1 MRISSKINA
10 ALFGAFACG
19 TLATYAVLE
28 STIKP
33 QFDEIER
40 SAAQLNHK
48 RVTDAFEAFTD
59 KLKTATHDYAFWDET
74 YSFMQGEK
82 TDEYIASN
90 LTPEFKAVENLGVN
104 ALIFL
109 GADNEIRWG
118 VAYDLETQEPLDNM
132 VKEIAHF
139 SRSHAYI
146 GGSVDQA
153 KRGIIRT
160 SKGLLLVAI
169 APALKSDGTGDPR
182 GKVISAKLLDVEAAK
197 QLTGVDFSLEEFLQ
211 PVNYASLPEN
221 IELKTLDERIQTTSV
236 LRSII
241 AQPLVYL
248 KVNSPRD
255 VSRAGSTAIR
265 SAMLMMIT
273 VGLAAIGI
281 LWAFLERTVVS
292 RVAALKK
299 HFATAG
305 SSGKITAAA
314 GIKGND
320 EIGDLAR
327 SFNSMAGQVNHLR
340 DALADS
346 SYMSGLSEWAAGT
359 LHNVRNG
366 LAPVAATTWQ
376 VQQLFEGPW
385 LKNIETAA
393 KEHADAATT
402 PDRREKLNTFLVG
415 SAARFVEAAKKTTDL
430 TAKINDSSQAIL
442 DIVAEFESYAHRK
455 TTLERVDL
463 LPMFKTVAAS
473 TINIQMKDAEL
484 VLPHASA
491 MITGNEVILRQV
503 ISNIFVNAVEAIEGQ
518 QHPGRIEVS
527 IATGGQNSALICI
540 AISDNGE
547 GLESDR
553 LEAIFRRGVSTRNR
567 ASGGLGLH
575 WCANAVKVMG
585 GSIRAES
592 DGPGLGAT
600 IILELPKYETNL
612 KEAA

>member
-1 MRISSKINA
+1 MRISSKINT
-10 ALFGAFACG
+10 ALFAAVACG
-19 TLATYAVLE
+19 TLATFMVLQ

-40 SAAQLNHK
+40 AAAQLNHK
-48 RVTDAFEAFTD
+48 RVTDSFEAFTD
-59 KLKTATHDYAFWDET
+59 KLKTATQDYSFWDAT
-74 YSFMQGEK
+74 WKFMQGED
-82 TDEYIASN
+82 TAEYIAST
-90 LTPEFKAVENLGVN
+90 LVPEDKVVENLDVN
-104 ALIFL
+104 ALVFL
-109 GADNEIRWG
+109 GTDNIIRWG
-118 VAYDLETQEPLDNM
+118 VAYDLNTHEPMDGIVNQLVQFGIDHPM
-132 VKEIAHF
+132 IAN
-139 SRSHAYI
+139 SEPDAR
-146 GGSVDQA
+146 
-153 KRGIIRT
+153 RGLIQST
-160 SKGLLLVAI
+160 KGLLLVAI
-169 APALKSDGTGDPR
+169 APVLKGDRTGEPM
-182 GKVISAKLLDVEAAK
+182 GKVISAKLLDLEAAK
-197 QLTGVDFSLEEFLQ
+197 ELTGVDFSLDDVPPSTGAVDLSNEIT
-211 PVNYASLPEN
+211 
-221 IELKTLDERIQTTSV
+221 IETLIDQIQTTSTVKDV
-236 LRSII
+236 LGR
-241 AQPLVYL
+241 PLARL

-255 VSRAGSTAIR
+255 VSRAGASAIR
-265 SAMLMMIT
+265 SAMLMMIM

-292 RVAALKK
+292 RVAALKM

-305 SSGKITAAA
+305 SSGKIAETP
-314 GIKGND
+314 GTNGTD

-327 SFNSMAGQVNHLR
+327 SFNVMAGQVNELR

-366 LAPVAATTWQ
+366 LAPVTATTWQ
-376 VQQLFEGPW
+376 VQQIFEGPW
-385 LKNIETAA
+385 LKNIEMAA

-430 TAKINDSSQAIL
+430 TAKINDASQAIL
-442 DIVAEFESYAHRK
+442 DIVAEFETYAHRK
-455 TTLERVDL
+455 TTLEPVDL

-473 TINIQMKDAEL
+473 TIDVQMKDAEL

-491 MITGNEVILRQV
+491 VITGNEVILRQV

-518 QHPGRIEVS
+518 QHPGRVEVS
-527 IATGGQNSALICI
+527 IAISGQNSALTRI

-585 GSIRAES
+585 GNIRAES

-600 IILELPKYETNL
+600 IILELPKYEAKL